1 MINHIL
7 EMAKMTIKILFRNKL
22 FLFFAVVM
30 MIGATLVLNV
40 SVNKSEKTS
49 GNIVELEDHTN
60 QMAYMEDVEKFQVK
74 VYSRNDRT
82 MDFVKTLEEGG
93 MFQFFVADCK
103 GLSREKIIDS
113 VKYTAMHD
121 KVDAIIVVD
130 QGEFKDAVSLYK
142 AGEDERYQMF
152 ENFVNAKLTAF
163 VNKRGEENENSI
175 AKKVLV
181 ESIETT
187 EKSSVWDMEV
197 DYHKTSVLGSV
208 LAIYSVAF
216 LFSGIIILGTVI
228 TEKENRV
235 YTRVLLSEASQYS
248 YILSKFLVVVAVAL
262 IESLIGLVVYGLLV
276 KTDVGLSLLQ
286 MFTILFSTGVIFN
299 SLSVGIGVCCG
310 NTLTASIMSFSVWVI
325 TALLGGLYFDI
336 NNSSDWYKNVATLMP
351 QRWSLK
357 AASLFMNGN
366 NLGYPLI
373 LIVSVSYIIV
383 ILLIGVLGLKL
394 SNRE

>member
-22 FLFFAVVM
+22 FIFFAVVM

-103 GLSREKIIDS
+103 GLSRKEIIDS

-142 AGEDERYQMF
+142 AGEDER
-152 ENFVNAKLTAF
+152 
-163 VNKRGEENENSI
+163 
-175 AKKVLV
+175 
-181 ESIETT
+181 
-187 EKSSVWDMEV
+187 
-197 DYHKTSVLGSV
+197 
-208 LAIYSVAF
+208 
-216 LFSGIIILGTVI
+216 
-228 TEKENRV
+228 
-235 YTRVLLSEASQYS
+235 
-248 YILSKFLVVVAVAL
+248 
-262 IESLIGLVVYGLLV
+262 
-276 KTDVGLSLLQ
+276 
-286 MFTILFSTGVIFN
+286 
-299 SLSVGIGVCCG
+299 
-310 NTLTASIMSFSVWVI
+310 
-325 TALLGGLYFDI
+325 
-336 NNSSDWYKNVATLMP
+336 
-351 QRWSLK
+351 
-357 AASLFMNGN
+357 
-366 NLGYPLI
+366 
-373 LIVSVSYIIV
+373 
-383 ILLIGVLGLKL
+383 
-394 SNRE
+394 